1 MSLDKAIEIAKKID
15 PNIGPSLDMERK
27 NLPEEQLKA
36 KLRQFFAANKKAA
49 EIILAHPGK
58 SQEEIIHS
66 FDLNLKAH
74 VNNNFHIATFVGNVL
89 NRKGDLAILAG
100 SAAKRIVLSD
110 PRIAAA
116 FQKLKPEEK
125 AARAEKIFDA
135 LASGLTSYFE
145 NFKGKELDR
154 AAIIEELTTKVTK
167 KIAEILSKF

>member
-110 PRIAAA
+110 PRIEIA
-116 FQKLKPEEK
+116 FAKLKTEEK
-125 AARAEKIFDA
+125 VVRAKEISDTIA
-135 LASGLTSYFE
+135 EELTTYFE
-145 NFKGKELDR
+145 NFKSKELDQV
-154 AAIIEELTTKVTK
+154 AIIDELTTKITAKIGRELK
-167 KIAEILSKF
+167 K

>member
-1 MSLDKAIEIAKKID
+1 MSSPLENKLKEIFD
-15 PNIGPSLDMERK
+15 SNR
-27 NLPEEQLKA
+27 
-36 KLRQFFAANKKAA
+36 KAA
-49 EIILAHPGK
+49 EIIKKHPGQSFEQIK
-58 SQEEIIHS
+58 KT
-66 FDLNLKAH
+66 FDLNVSAH
-74 VNNNFHIATFVGNVL
+74 VIVSNHIGLFVSNVL

-125 AARAEKIFDA
+125 AARAEKIFAA

-167 KIAEILSKF
+167 KNAEILSKF